1 MFHIS
6 DGGVSSTTTI
16 SSIPINMNTDAL
28 TGSSLVVTQSQGQF
42 ATSVSFSTPECSPG
56 QCGESSGLKQ
66 ESDFGSSLQLT
77 HSNGGNGKNSSI
89 VKENEIRKISPPDK
103 VKPLKDE
110 SERALDLKMTP
121 LGNGAATSLNN
132 HLGGA
137 NNDPIASILRSLGSS
152 VQDSVTHHP
161 CRQTKSNRP
170 L

>member
-1 MFHIS
+1 M
-6 DGGVSSTTTI
+6 
-16 SSIPINMNTDAL
+16 L
-28 TGSSLVVTQSQGQF
+28 TGSMWRIEWF
-42 ATSVSFSTPECSPG
+42 EA
-56 QCGESSGLKQ
+56 GER
-66 ESDFGSSLQLT
+66 FRYIIQLT
-77 HSNGGNGKNSSI
+77 HSNGGNGKNPSI

-137 NNDPIASILRSLGSS
+137 NNDPIASTLRSLGSS
-152 VQDSVTHHP
+152 VQDSVTQHP

-170 L
+170 LLTTAMYPLVLFRLLKLSELALDLHHHVLTILTFQTLI